1 MKNVLHLEL
10 LGSHLSASGQLAE
23 DLRLHMEVRYKA
35 CIKFYNFLRENRVA
49 PLVVKLEVLR
59 ACVTNSLLYNCEA
72 FGNGIPNGLEK
83 TYNKLLRR
91 TLNVRVNTPSLPM
104 YIESGFLP
112 IEALFLARQLN
123 FYKRYRDSAIS
134 SNTPRSQLFDRL
146 MQEPTSYLQHYIN
159 LGVKYTSVAD
169 IFKESAE
176 EVKRKIRNC
185 ASKDQYKFKTY
196 LEINPTLQ
204 KSPFIE
210 NLHPLSRDIIRFRLG
225 SHVLPIETGR
235 WSRTIRA
242 NRICSNCKV
251 LGDER
256 HALFACSVID
266 RVALEL
272 PNSMSEIWNSA
283 DIFTLVK
290 RMKEAEM
297 LE

>member
-1 MKNVLHLEL
+1 
-10 LGSHLSASGQLAE
+10 
-23 DLRLHMEVRYKA
+23 
-35 CIKFYNFLRENRVA
+35 
-49 PLVVKLEVLR
+49 
-59 ACVTNSLLYNCEA
+59 
-72 FGNGIPNGLEK
+72 
-83 TYNKLLRR
+83 
-91 TLNVRVNTPSLPM
+91 M

-112 IEALFLARQLN
+112 IRALFLSRQLN
-123 FYKRYRDSAIS
+123 FFKRYRDRADS
-134 SNTPRSQLFDRL
+134 SNTPRSRLFDRL
-146 MQEPTSYLQHYIN
+146 TQEPTGYLQHYID
-159 LGVKYTSVAD
+159 LGEKYVSVAD
-169 IFKESAE
+169 IYKESAE
-176 EVKRKIRNC
+176 EVKRNVRSC

-196 LEINPTLQ
+196 VEINPTLQ

-235 WSRTIRA
+235 WSRTVRA

-256 HALFACSVID
+256 HALFACNMID
-266 RVALEL
+266 REALEL

-283 DIFTLVK
+283 DIYTLVK

>member
-1 MKNVLHLEL
+1 
-10 LGSHLSASGQLAE
+10 
-23 DLRLHMEVRYKA
+23 
-35 CIKFYNFLRENRVA
+35 
-49 PLVVKLEVLR
+49 
-59 ACVTNSLLYNCEA
+59 
-72 FGNGIPNGLEK
+72 
-83 TYNKLLRR
+83 
-91 TLNVRVNTPSLPM
+91 
-104 YIESGFLP
+104 
-112 IEALFLARQLN
+112 
-123 FYKRYRDSAIS
+123 
-134 SNTPRSQLFDRL
+134 

-256 HALFACSVID
+256 HALFACSMID
-266 RVALEL
+266 REALEL

-283 DIFTLVK
+283 DIYTLVK
-290 RMKEAEM
+290 RMKEVEM